1 MVSVL
6 SVTDVTINFLSLKSE
21 AAKLDPVIAEKLS
34 NSIISFADILCDE
47 LKVIVTTAEP
57 FVVLKAL
64 VKLVVVLIG
73 CMS

>member
-1 MVSVL
+1 VL

-34 NSIISFADILCDE
+34 NNIISFADILCDE

-64 VKLVVVLIG
+64 VKLVVALIG
-73 CMS
+73 CPW